1 MMTVG
6 EGGGGHDETPF
17 VATLPTSNAADLSSR
32 SATDRFLC
40 TLERVDRS
48 ASPAR
53 DAGWR
58 QVRRVIGTCGP
69 PPGYRDGMR

>member
-1 MMTVG
+1 MDPTLG
-6 EGGGGHDETPF
+6 RPATTPRLRPLEGDPWPCDPS
-17 VATLPTSNAADLSSR
+17 VPLRATAPALAHFGWP
-32 SATDRFLC
+32 
-40 TLERVDRS
+40 

-58 QVRRVIGTCGP
+58 QVRRVVPTDGP